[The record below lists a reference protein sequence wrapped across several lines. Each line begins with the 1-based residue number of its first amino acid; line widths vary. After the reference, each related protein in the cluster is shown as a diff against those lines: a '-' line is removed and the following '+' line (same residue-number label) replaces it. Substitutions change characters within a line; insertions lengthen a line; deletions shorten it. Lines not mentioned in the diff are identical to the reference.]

1 MTVNLAAVTSGTA
14 GFSITNTGTATTLTG
29 SALNDTLTGGV
40 GNDTLVGGLGN
51 DTYMVDST
59 TDVITELL
67 NGGTDTVISSVTQTA
82 LAANLEN
89 LTLTGTAA
97 INATGNALA
106 NTLLGNAGNNTLNG
120 GAGNDNLTGGEGA
133 DTLTGGQG
141 NDSIVLTET
150 TSAADVVI
158 FAGGS
163 GTTGT
168 TARALSL
175 GLDSIT
181 GINLGTSATAVD
193 KLQFSTADFAITAG
207 FAVRG
212 TAASVT
218 GGPAANTDGNFYIV
232 TAAPTTTGI
241 DLNGSKAANSGAI
254 VFVGATSG
262 ASGVNVWF
270 TTNEGSFSTANSV
283 QIATLVGVNT
293 ANLNA
298 TDLLFI
304 A

>member
-1 MTVNLAAVTSGTA
+1 VLTFNEAIQKGT
-14 GFSITNTGTATTLTG
+14 
-29 SALNDTLTGGV
+29 
-40 GNDTLVGGLGN
+40 GNI
-51 DTYMVDST
+51 
-59 TDVITELL
+59 VIS
-67 NGGTDTVISSVTQTA
+67 NGTDTRTIAVGDAQITVSGSTVTINPTA
-82 LAANLEN
+82 DL
-89 LTLTGTAA
+89 
-97 INATGNALA
+97 LA
-106 NTLLGNAGNNTLNG
+106 NSTYYVQLASGVIKDLAGNNYAGISNTTTLNFSTAIAIPTSG
-120 GAGNDNLTGGEGA
+120 DDSIFGTSGNDIISGLAGNDSLTGGEGA

-141 NDSIVLTET
+141 NDSLELTET

-168 TARALSL
+168 TVRALSL
-175 GLDSIT
+175 GLDTIT
-181 GINLGTSATAVD
+181 GINLGTKIAAVD
-193 KLQFSTADFAITAG
+193 QLQFSAADFAITAG
-207 FAVRG
+207 SAVRG

-218 GGPAANTDGNFYIV
+218 DGPVANTDGNFYIV

-241 DLNGSKAANSGAI
+241 DLNGSNPAKTGAI
-254 VFVGATSG
+254 VFVGATLG
-262 ASGVNVWF
+262 TSGVNVWF
-270 TTNEGSFSTANSV
+270 TTNERLFSTANSV

>member
-1 MTVNLAAVTSGTA
+1 MALGVIKDLAGNNYAGISNTTTFNFTTAIQSATA
-14 GFSITNTGTATTLTG
+14 GNDNITG
-29 SALNDTLTGGV
+29 SSGNDSINGLAGDDIISGLA
-40 GNDTLVGGLGN
+40 GNDTLIGGK
-51 DTYMVDST
+51 
-59 TDVITELL
+59 
-67 NGGTDTVISSVTQTA
+67 
-82 LAANLEN
+82 
-89 LTLTGTAA
+89 
-97 INATGNALA
+97 
-106 NTLLGNAGNNTLNG
+106 
-120 GAGNDNLTGGEGA
+120 GA

-141 NDSIVLTET
+141 NDSLVLTET

-163 GTTGT
+163 GTIGT
-168 TARALSL
+168 TARAQSL
-175 GLDSIT
+175 GLDTII
-181 GINLGTSATAVD
+181 GINLGTNKTAVD
-193 KLQFSTADFAITAG
+193 QLKFSAADFAISAG
-207 FAVRG
+207 AAVRG

-218 GGPAANTDGNFYIV
+218 DVPAANTDGNFYIV

-241 DLNGSKAANSGAI
+241 DLNGSKAANTGAI

-262 ASGVNVWF
+262 ALGVNVWF
-270 TTNEGSFSTANSV
+270 TMNEGSFSTANSV